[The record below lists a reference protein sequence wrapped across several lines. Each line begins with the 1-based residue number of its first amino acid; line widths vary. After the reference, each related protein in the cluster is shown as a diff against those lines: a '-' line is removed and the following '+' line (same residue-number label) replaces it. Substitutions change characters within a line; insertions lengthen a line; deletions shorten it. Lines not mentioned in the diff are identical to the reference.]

1 VPFLVITGTFH
12 LVGRTPAGNP
22 SGFEPDGDSVQFRPT
37 DHTLLD
43 RLTRVGRPYRLTS
56 IGSTQLRF
64 EGIDALEL
72 HFNGSHQPRPLADR
86 ARDLITGALD
96 LNPVPYQPPANIRVR
111 PPVERDATPGYIL
124 SRALEV
130 TGRPIAFAFAAA
142 PPAPAGSEVFLRAG
156 LLRQSLNYRSL
167 DRGQSYPLFY
177 DTLLADLRTVL
188 AEAATTARQARRGVW
203 RSDRSRSGLVVR
215 SQTDLEQSGV
225 IFPKLFRRLTE
236 YLRRQGG
243 DLSEFLSWLEVMR
256 EQVLELPTKN
266 FTHFEDVL
274 DVDANRIRLRPRPEE
289 LVFVS
294 AKSTSTAAAP
304 WLAV

>member
-96 LNPVPYQPPANIRVR
+96 LNPIPYQAPANIRVR
-111 PPVERDATPGYIL
+111 PPVERDATAGYIL
-124 SRALEV
+124 SRSLEV
-130 TGRPIAFAFAAA
+130 TGRTVAFAFGAA
-142 PPAPAGSEVFLRAG
+142 PPAPAGADVYLRAR

-167 DRGQSYPLFY
+167 ERGQSYPLFY
-177 DTLLADLRTVL
+177 DTLFADLRTVL
-188 AEAATTARQARRGVW
+188 AKAATTARQVRRGLW

-215 SQTDLEQSGV
+215 GQTDLEQNGV

-236 YLRRQGG
+236 YLRREDG
-243 DLSEFLSWLEVMR
+243 DLSEFLPWLELTS
-256 EQVLELPTKN
+256 EQVLELPTTN

-274 DVDANRIRLRPRPEE
+274 DVYANTIRLPGSSRCRRPQVP
-289 LVFVS
+289 V
-294 AKSTSTAAAP
+294 
-304 WLAV
+304 

>member
-12 LVGRTPAGNP
+12 LVGRTPAGKP
-22 SGFEPDGDSVQFRPT
+22 SGFAPDGDSVQFRPS
-37 DHTLLD
+37 DHSLLD

-72 HFNGSHQPRPLADR
+72 HFDGSHQPRPLADR
-86 ARDLITGALD
+86 ARDFLTGELD
-96 LNPVPYQPPANIRVR
+96 LNPVPYQAPASIRVR
-111 PPVERDATPGYIL
+111 PPVERDATAGYIL
-124 SRALEV
+124 SRSLEV
-130 TGRPIAFAFAAA
+130 TGRPVAFAFAAA
-142 PPAPAGSEVFLRAG
+142 PPAPAGSEVYLRAG

-167 DRGQSYPLFY
+167 ERGQSYPLFY
-177 DTLLADLRTVL
+177 DTLFADLRTVL
-188 AEAATTARQARRGVW
+188 AKAATTARQARRGVW

-215 SQTDLEQSGV
+215 GQTDLEQNGV

-236 YLRRQGG
+236 YLRREDG
-243 DLSEFLSWLEVMR
+243 DLSEFLPWLELTS
-256 EQVLELPTKN
+256 EQVLELPTTN

-274 DVDANRIRLRPRPEE
+274 DVRANTIKLRPRPEE

-294 AKSTSTAAAP
+294 AKTMSTAAAP